1 MILLNAILAAM
12 MTAAMLVKPAQKP
25 VNAAHEAM
33 KNRYIVS
40 AVVYCTDGDAAT
52 VEDTAH
58 DDEWYLYGYSLSVG
72 QPVTLICNDNGTPD
86 DLSDDYIEDVLF
98 CNDCEN
104 D

>member
-1 MILLNAILAAM
+1 
-12 MTAAMLVKPAQKP
+12 
-25 VNAAHEAM
+25 
-33 KNRYIVS
+33 
-40 AVVYCTDGDAAT
+40 